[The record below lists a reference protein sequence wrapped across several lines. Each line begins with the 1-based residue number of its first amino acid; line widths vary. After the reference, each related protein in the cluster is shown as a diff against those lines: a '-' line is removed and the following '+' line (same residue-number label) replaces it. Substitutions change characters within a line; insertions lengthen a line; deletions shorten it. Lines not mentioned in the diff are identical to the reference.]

1 MRILILI
8 LILFP
13 LFLIASDLSGID
25 AAYYDF
31 DPRIIAMG
39 GASVAVQGT
48 SPAAIIANPAALAGQ
63 TEQYYFQVS
72 NSTYLDLINYNY
84 AGVSWR
90 QQPGQVLSLAMD
102 FSGDEALSEYEMILS
117 YSRILSKFDLG
128 INLKLLGSS
137 YGNNTNGAWYDENGF
152 NHQVQGSSYGFAI
165 DWGLQYEIN
174 AQQRLGIFNR
184 NLVNTIFYD
193 SQNEVGTAEGKY
205 NESRPVSLVLGY
217 CYQIPKVQF
226 ALDYDLSLY
235 SDRENYL
242 RTGLEIALINNILK
256 LRTGMATKLYSLDTQ
271 HYNLGCGI
279 AFKIASKEFQL
290 DIAYRIF
297 TQWQGYNNL
306 IFGLKMS
313 I

>member
-1 MRILILI
+1 MRILVLI
-8 LILFP
+8 LIFFP
-13 LFLIASDLSGID
+13 LLLIADDLSGID

-31 DPRIIAMG
+31 DPRIISMG
-39 GASVAVQGT
+39 GASIAVSGT
-48 SPAAIIANPAALAGQ
+48 SPASIIANPASLAGQ
-63 TEQYYFQVS
+63 NEQFLFQVS
-72 NSTYLDLINYNY
+72 NSTYLDLISYNY
-84 AGVSWR
+84 AGVSWQ
-90 QQPGQVLSLAMD
+90 QQPGKVFTLAMD
-102 FSGDEALSEYEMILS
+102 FSGDEALSEYEMTLS
-117 YSRILSKFDLG
+117 YSRILSNFNLG
-128 INLKLLGSS
+128 LNLKLIGSS
-137 YGNNTNGAWYDENGF
+137 YGNNANGAWYDDNGY

-193 SQNEVGTAEGKY
+193 SQNDVGTAEGKY
-205 NESRPVSLVLGY
+205 NESRPVELVLGY
-217 CYQIPKVQF
+217 CYHIQKVLF

-235 SDRENYL
+235 SDREKYL
-242 RTGLEIALINNILK
+242 RTGLEISLITDIFK
-256 LRTGMATKLYSLDTQ
+256 LRTGLATRLYSQETQ
-271 HYNLGCGI
+271 HYDFGCGI
-279 AFKIASKEFQL
+279 EFKIAAKQIQL